1 VSYVAGELLRVENL
15 HVYYY
20 SLRGIVRAVDGVS
33 FSLSRGEIMGLAG
46 ESGCGK
52 STLAYS
58 LMKLVPPPGRIV
70 RGRILFDGEDL
81 VSMREYEVRRKVRWR
96 RISMVFQGAM
106 NALNPMYQV
115 WFQIAEPMMYHLGM
129 TREEAYDRAVKLL
142 RMVGLDESIARR
154 YPHEL
159 SGGQKQRV
167 VIAMAL
173 ALEPDLVL
181 ADEPTTALDVVIQA
195 QILNLLKKLVR
206 ERRTSLMIISHDL
219 SVIAEL
225 ADKVAVMYAGKIVE
239 LGPSERIYRDPQH
252 PYTQALLKAIPRLRA
267 PRMKLSYI
275 PGQPPDL
282 RNPPRGC
289 RFHPRC
295 PYAMDICR
303 EREPPSIEM
312 GRGHQVACWLYAKR

>member
-1 VSYVAGELLRVENL
+1 MSELLRVENL
-15 HVYYY
+15 KVYYY
-20 SLRGIVRAVDGVS
+20 TMRGVVRAVDGVS
-33 FSLSRGEIMGLAG
+33 FSLGRGEVMGLAG

-70 RGRILFDGEDL
+70 GGRILFDGEDL
-81 VSMREYEVRRKVRWR
+81 VSMREHEVRRRIRWR

-106 NALNPMYQV
+106 NALNPMYPV
-115 WFQIAEPMMYHLGM
+115 WFQIAEPLMYHLGM
-129 TREEAYDRAVKLL
+129 PKQKAYERAVELL
-142 RMVGLDESIARR
+142 SMVGLDESVARR

-181 ADEPTTALDVVIQA
+181 ADEPTTALDVVVQA
-195 QILNLLKKLVR
+195 QVLNLLKRLVR
-206 ERRTSLMIISHDL
+206 ERGSSLIIISHDL

-225 ADKVAVMYAGKIVE
+225 ADRVAVMYAGKIVE
-239 LGPSERIYRDPQH
+239 QGPSEAVYESPGH
-252 PYTQALLKAIPRLRA
+252 PYTQALLKAIPRLSAERT
-267 PRMKLSYI
+267 KLSYI

-282 RNPPRGC
+282 RSPPPGC

-295 PYAMDICR
+295 PYASDRCR
-303 EREPPSIEM
+303 RQEPPLVEVE
-312 GRGHQVACWLYAKR
+312 RGHYVACWLREGRP